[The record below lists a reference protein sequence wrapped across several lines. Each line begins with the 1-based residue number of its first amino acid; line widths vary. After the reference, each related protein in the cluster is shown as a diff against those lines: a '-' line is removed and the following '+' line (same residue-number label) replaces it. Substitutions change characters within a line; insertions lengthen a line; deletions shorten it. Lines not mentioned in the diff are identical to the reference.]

1 MKMGGKKFYRIVAV
15 ILPFVCTILILIQ
28 FVTYSN
34 MYNLA
39 DEKILSDYPEVHH
52 TILYSSSILD
62 HKELKAS
69 MFLLCGNTSICYL
82 TSTQKG
88 TMELSFDHNW
98 GKGKLLLRNQEN
110 GEISSVHLDNGEA
123 DIKIDAGKY
132 HVFLV
137 GKWLSGNFT
146 LKSDDILFHTE

>member
-1 MKMGGKKFYRIVAV
+1 MGGKKFYCVVAV

-28 FVTYSN
+28 FVTYGN
-34 MYNLA
+34 MYNLD

-52 TILYSSSILD
+52 TMLYSSSVLD

-82 TSTQKG
+82 TSTQKA
-88 TMELSFDHNW
+88 TVELSFDRNW
-98 GKGKLLLRNQEN
+98 GKGKLLLKNQEN
-110 GEISSVHLDNGEA
+110 GQISSVPLDNGEA
-123 DIKIDAGKY
+123 DIEIDTGKY

-137 GKWLSGNFT
+137 GKWLNGNLT